1 MLNDTLNYNTLL
13 SKTTENSIHWM
24 QKQLSGLG
32 IKEDFRKTVT
42 QFQHCLGQTAAC
54 FNNLKKF
61 RQREYDYKL
70 RRAYD
75 QKLNKLVWLLS
86 KRALFTIYLPNIS
99 NQSAVIRKVCT
110 LDGFEGQTSD
120 CIVC

>member
-54 FNNLKKF
+54 FNNLKSSVSGSTITN
-61 RQREYDYKL
+61 YG
-70 RRAYD
+70 AYD
-75 QKLNKLVWLLS
+75 QKLNKLVWPLS
-86 KRALFTIYLPNIS
+86 KRALFAIYLPNIS

>member
-1 MLNDTLNYNTLL
+1 MLNDTLNYNTLF

-54 FNNLKKF
+54 FNNLKSS
-61 RQREYDYKL
+61 
-70 RRAYD
+70 
-75 QKLNKLVWLLS
+75 VS
-86 KRALFTIYLPNIS
+86 GSTITNYGARTTKN
-99 NQSAVIRKVCT
+99 
-110 LDGFEGQTSD
+110 
-120 CIVC
+120 